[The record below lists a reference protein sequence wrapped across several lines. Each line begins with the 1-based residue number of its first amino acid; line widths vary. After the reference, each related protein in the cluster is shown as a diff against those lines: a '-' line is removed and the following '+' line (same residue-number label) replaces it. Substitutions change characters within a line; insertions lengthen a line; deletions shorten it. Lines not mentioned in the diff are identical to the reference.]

1 MTNTNTI
8 SNQNYIFPNINYSF
22 NDNDKLSQ
30 LIKENNN
37 IDWKYL

>member
-8 SNQNYIFPNINYSF
+8 SNQNNIYYKINYSF